1 VLVHITLCRQMQ
13 YSFESMAACPNP
25 AKYQSDDACEDYACE
40 DHVKDLTGIPSP
52 LILTQVEIKI

>member
-1 VLVHITLCRQMQ
+1 MQ